1 MFVETT
7 DSNTGLLHHIGN
19 ADAFEAEFAKPLGRN
34 AHDPSVCLRLIFLR
48 ITHLPSPFLPE
59 FEWLAPIVTLDNV
72 RASIG
77 FSTIFKRKPLVRVF
91 RPPTFI
97 DKAETAIEGGSADF
111 QEALIGG
118 RLIPSQ
124 GSLIVRKPNN
134 HAVVER
140 GLAG

>member
-1 MFVETT
+1 MFLPAVEVLECGGQRLNHQFIARIEMFVETT

-59 FEWLAPIVTLDNV
+59 FESLAPIVTLDNV

-91 RPPTFI
+91 RPPACST
-97 DKAETAIEGGSADF
+97 D
-111 QEALIGG
+111 
-118 RLIPSQ
+118 
-124 GSLIVRKPNN
+124 
-134 HAVVER
+134 
-140 GLAG
+140 

>member
-1 MFVETT
+1 M
-7 DSNTGLLHHIGN
+7 
-19 ADAFEAEFAKPLGRN
+19 
-34 AHDPSVCLRLIFLR
+34 
-48 ITHLPSPFLPE
+48 
-59 FEWLAPIVTLDNV
+59 
-72 RASIG
+72 G
-77 FSTIFKRKPLVRVF
+77 FSTTFQRNPLVRVF
-91 RPPTFI
+91 RRPPFT
-97 DKAETAIEGGSADF
+97 DKAETAVEGGSADF